1 MFSSKGMNEG
11 SHAWFSLEGKDWTPS
26 LNTEVLQ
33 ELEVGVGEGRTP
45 RSELKGGL
53 GQPGEQISFSSL
65 LCPHSLGTR
74 NQLTTFVQ
82 FVSIFIIFTQFLAT
96 CSPQAVNQNPIF

>member
-1 MFSSKGMNEG
+1 MMFSSKGMNEG
-11 SHAWFSLEGKDWTPS
+11 SHGWFSLEGKDWTPS
-26 LNTEVLQ
+26 LNTEVSQ

-53 GQPGEQISFSSL
+53 GQPGEEISLSSL

-74 NQLTTFVQ
+74 NQLTTFV
-82 FVSIFIIFTQFLAT
+82 
-96 CSPQAVNQNPIF
+96 